1 MRISSGLRADRADRA
16 VHRQLRVW
24 ITAASLF
31 IVTAACQ
38 STSHHRPVDGAS
50 SAGSVLTSLP
60 APAAQGR
67 YDLRSLRRTYGFS
80 ASGTILPPAV
90 PSPTPAVAVG
100 LMTFDGE
107 GNCTIADTINIG
119 GTVAVR
125 GATPG
130 TYTVD
135 PDGTG
140 TITVAFPGDPGP
152 TPLSF
157 VIVENAHELRFVR
170 TDLGV
175 AEGVAKRQ

>member
-1 MRISSGLRADRADRA
+1 MEVSSGRPRSLRA
-16 VHRQLRVW
+16 W
-24 ITAASLF
+24 ITVAAIS
-31 IVTAACQ
+31 VVMAACQ
-38 STSHHRPVDGAS
+38 STSHHRRADGAMRDMF
-50 SAGSVLTSLP
+50 APTLAH

-67 YDLRSLRRTYGFS
+67 YDLRSLHRPYGFS
-80 ASGTILPPAV
+80 ASGTILPPAL
-90 PSPTPAVAVG
+90 PAPTPAVAVG
-100 LMTFDGE
+100 VMTFDGD

-130 TYTVD
+130 TYTVE

-140 TITVAFPGDPGP
+140 TILVTFPGDPGP

-157 VIVENAHELRFVR
+157 VIVENGRELRFVR